1 MAYSKDGKIEASD
14 INSLTTGINSTLTTL
29 GQTNLPS
36 VSQYDKV
43 TVDTWQNII
52 TKVTAIANH
61 QNTIIPVLPNTT
73 TEVTTGKP
81 IKLYSTITSAITSVN
96 TNKKNALAQGTTVSN
111 FTEAST
117 TWSNQLTFTQSVTFA
132 NTTAATNYFN
142 AGGQIALQFLHPA
155 GTTGIDTVFKQLA
168 TDCGTVVMSGHN
180 TGTINVA
187 GTTFSGVTKIGG
199 AGKAPTI
206 ASNLGF
212 SGLTTVPQTIFKQIG
227 GTYVSNGQGMYSLY
241 SHPGNVYSLNN
252 IEVKAYLTNGGTT
265 LNFDTIWDE
274 IPNGLVT
281 SIGNVNGRTKT
292 TTYVLIK
299 YPSTTYIANSWSSLS
314 FTGSVSGS

>member
-14 INSLTTGINSTLTTL
+14 INDLTTGLNSTLTTL

-43 TVDTWQNII
+43 TADTWQNLI
-52 TKVTAIANH
+52 TKINSIASH
-61 QNTIIPVLPNTT
+61 QNTITAVLPNTT
-73 TEVTTGKP
+73 TQVITGKP
-81 IKLYSTITSAITSVN
+81 TISWPTISTAITSI
-96 TNKKNALAQGTTVSN
+96 TSGRKNAAAQGTTVSN
-111 FTEAST
+111 YTEASG

-155 GTTGIDTVFKQLA
+155 NTNGIDTVFNQLA
-168 TDCGTVVMSGHN
+168 YDCGTVVLSGHN
-180 TGTINVA
+180 SGNISVA
-187 GTTFSGVTKIGG
+187 GTTFDGVTKVGG
-199 AGKAPTI
+199 QGKPPTI
-206 ASNLGF
+206 SPNLGYA
-212 SGLTTVPQTIFKQIG
+212 GLTTVPQSIFKQVG
-227 GTYVSNGQGMYSLY
+227 GTYVSTGLGLY
-241 SHPGNVYSLNN
+241 SHPNNVYSLNN

-265 LNFDTIWDE
+265 INFQTIWDE

-281 SIGNVNGRTKT
+281 GLGNVGGRTKT

-314 FTGSVSGS
+314 FTGSVTGS